1 MKESSGIPSKAEK
14 QKGETATKG
23 VAILLGEPKKAIIK
37 LAVPMIIAMSVMT
50 IYNLVDVF
58 WVAGLGGGAI
68 AAVGLFLPFMFIIMS
83 LSNGLGVGGGSAISR
98 RIGSKDRQGADQ
110 VAVHTLIIMIIMVV
124 CFTIPFFLFTGNIF
138 NVLAEESEVK
148 EMATAYGQIVFG
160 GSLVIFFLYVATA
173 ILRAEGD
180 ANRAMYA
187 MMLGAGLNIALDPI
201 FIFTLNMG
209 VVGAAWATVLSMTVT
224 SALLLYWLFIKKDT
238 YITFKFR
245 GFQWAGNIVKDIFR
259 VGLPAMVLQLSMA
272 ITQIILIV
280 IIGSVSS
287 DSGVAVYTLG
297 WRVSMIAVLPLLGI
311 ATAVV
316 SVTGAAYGANE
327 YDKLKSSFLY
337 AVKIGLIIELIIALI
352 TFLFASQITGA
363 FPLPDDEH
371 RDFILQELPQYFQ
384 IVAIF
389 YPGVAFGMMSS
400 SMFQGTGK
408 GSYAL
413 IVTIVR
419 AVILGTM
426 LPAIFAIGFDMGIS
440 GVWWGL
446 VGGNIIGSMLAFTW
460 GVLYVRKLQAEKDG

>member
-280 IIGSVSS
+280 IIGSV
-287 DSGVAVYTLG
+287 
-297 WRVSMIAVLPLLGI
+297 IA
-311 ATAVV
+311 
-316 SVTGAAYGANE
+316 
-327 YDKLKSSFLY
+327 
-337 AVKIGLIIELIIALI
+337 EL
-352 TFLFASQITGA
+352 
-363 FPLPDDEH
+363 
-371 RDFILQELPQYFQ
+371 RFIP
-384 IVAIF
+384 
-389 YPGVAFGMMSS
+389 
-400 SMFQGTGK
+400 
-408 GSYAL
+408 
-413 IVTIVR
+413 
-419 AVILGTM
+419 
-426 LPAIFAIGFDMGIS
+426 
-440 GVWWGL
+440 L
-446 VGGNIIGSMLAFTW
+446 VGG
-460 GVLYVRKLQAEKDG
+460 YP

>member
-1 MKESSGIPSKAEK
+1 MNEGDDSSENDDPPKSGQS
-14 QKGETATKG
+14 TKG
-23 VAILLGEPKKAIIK
+23 VDILMGEPKKAILK
-37 LAVPMIIAMSVMT
+37 LAIPMIIAMSVMT

-98 RIGSKDRQGADQ
+98 KIGSKDRDGADS
-110 VAVHTLIIMIIMVV
+110 VAVHTLIIMIIMVI
-124 CFTIPFFLFTGNIF
+124 CFTIPFFLFSGNIF
-138 NVLAEESEVK
+138 SLLAEKTEVK
-148 EMATAYGQIVFG
+148 DMATSYGQIVFG

-201 FIFTLNMG
+201 FIYTLNMG
-209 VVGAAWATVLSMTVT
+209 VVGAAWATVLSMIVT
-224 SALLLYWLFIKKDT
+224 SVLLLYWLFIKKDT
-238 YITFKFR
+238 YVTFKFK

-259 VGLPAMVLQLSMA
+259 VGLPAMVLQMSMA

-280 IIGSVSS
+280 IIVNVSS

-316 SVTGAAYGANE
+316 SVTGAAYGARE

-337 AVKIGLIIELIIALI
+337 AVKIGLVIELIIAVL
-352 TFLFASQITGA
+352 TFILASQITGA

-371 RDFILQELPQYFQ
+371 KEFIEQELPQYFQ

-389 YPGVAFGMMSS
+389 YPGVAFGMMAS

-419 AVILGTM
+419 AVILGTI
-426 LPAIFAIGFDMGIS
+426 LPAVFAIYFGMGIS

-446 VGGNIIGSMLAFTW
+446 VGGNLIGSMIAFTW
-460 GVLYVRKLQAEKDG
+460 AVIYVRKLQAQKDG